1 MLIHIYIMYSMDV
14 KKIKKYKVG
23 IDSETEAIS
32 MVTEPAIESDFVF
45 LSKDKAIVKEAFSN
59 DEKHMVYGAVL
70 RPDFPIYRNDGENEY
85 YLEFT
90 SESIERMARDYMM
103 NYRQGN
109 VTIQHEEYA
118 NEVFMVESWIKQDMD
133 KDKSVSVGLDK
144 SLPIGTWFC
153 GFYVNNNDVWE
164 RIKSGELK
172 GFSVEA
178 MIDLE
183 DFAKVKKEDAFEM
196 NESFWSKL
204 KSIVNEA
211 LGKKE
216 EKMEVNEPQPTE
228 PQPTVQEPKVDEPIV
243 TEPQQTVVEEPKPT
257 EPQPTV
263 QEPKVDE
270 PQTTEP
276 QPTVVEEPKPTEP
289 QQTVQ
294 EPKVD
299 DPKTNEPKVD
309 EPKPNEPNV
318 DDGKHLNDLIAS
330 LREEISALKEA
341 NTVLVEKV
349 NDLGK
354 MPSANPINVNGQNG
368 TPSTYSSWR
377 DMMAKMI

>member
-1 MLIHIYIMYSMDV
+1 MTTR
-14 KKIKKYKVG
+14 KIKKYKVG

-45 LSKDKAIVKEAFSN
+45 FSKDKDIVKEAFSS

-70 RPDFPIYRNDGENEY
+70 RPDFPIYRYDGENEY

-153 GFYVNNNDVWE
+153 GFYVNNNDIWE

-183 DFAKVKKEDAFEM
+183 DFAKVKKEDEFEM
-196 NESFWSKL
+196 NETFWDKL
-204 KSIVNEA
+204 KTIVNEA

-216 EKMEVNEPQPTE
+216 EKMEEQPIVNEPQPAA
-228 PQPTVQEPKVDEPIV
+228 V
-243 TEPQQTVVEEPKPT
+243 
-257 EPQPTV
+257 
-263 QEPKVDE
+263 
-270 PQTTEP
+270 TEP
-276 QPTVVEEPKPTEP
+276 QPTVVEEPKPSEPTVVEEPKPTVTE
-289 QQTVQ
+289 
-294 EPKVD
+294 EPKVEE
-299 DPKTNEPKVD
+299 EPKKEEPKPTE
-309 EPKPNEPNV
+309 EPKPN
-318 DDGKHLNDLIAS
+318 DDGNHLNDLIAS

-354 MPSANPINVNGQNG
+354 MPSANPINVNGKNG

-377 DMMAKMI
+377 DMMANMI

>member
-45 LSKDKAIVKEAFSN
+45 LSKDKAIVKEAFST

-216 EKMEVNEPQPTE
+216 EKMEVNEPQ
-228 PQPTVQEPKVDEPIV
+228 V
-243 TEPQQTVVEEPKPT
+243 TEPQT
-257 EPQPTV
+257 TV

-276 QPTVVEEPKPTEP
+276 QQTVQEPQTTEPQPTVQEPKVDEPKPTEP
-289 QQTVQ
+289 KVDEPKPN

-299 DPKTNEPKVD
+299 DPKTNEPTVQEPKVD
-309 EPKPNEPNV
+309 DVN
-318 DDGKHLNDLIAS
+318 HINDLIAS

-354 MPSANPINVNGQNG
+354 MPSTNPINVNGQNG

>member
-1 MLIHIYIMYSMDV
+1 MDV

-216 EKMEVNEPQPTE
+216 EKMEVNEPQ
-228 PQPTVQEPKVDEPIV
+228 V
-243 TEPQQTVVEEPKPT
+243 T

-276 QPTVVEEPKPTEP
+276 QQTVQEPQQTVVEEPKPT
-289 QQTVQ
+289 

-299 DPKTNEPKVD
+299 DPKTNEPTVQ
-309 EPKPNEPNV
+309 EPKV

-354 MPSANPINVNGQNG
+354 MPSTNPINVNGQNG

>member
-1 MLIHIYIMYSMDV
+1 MTTR
-14 KKIKKYKVG
+14 KIKKYKVG
-23 IDSETEAIS
+23 VDSETEAIS

-45 LSKDKAIVKEAFSN
+45 FNKDKDIVKEAFSS

-70 RPDFPIYRNDGENEY
+70 RPDFPIYRYDGENEY

-118 NEVFMVESWIKQDMD
+118 NEVFMVESWIKLDMD

-153 GFYVNNNDVWE
+153 GFYVNNNDIWE

-183 DFAKVKKEDAFEM
+183 DFAKVKKEDEFEM
-196 NESFWSKL
+196 NETFWDKL
-204 KSIVNEA
+204 KTIVNEA

-216 EKMEVNEPQPTE
+216 EKMEEQPIVNEPQPQPTE
-228 PQPTVQEPKVDEPIV
+228 PTV
-243 TEPQQTVVEEPKPT
+243 TEEPTVVEEPKPT
-257 EPQPTV
+257 VVE
-263 QEPKVDE
+263 EPKVEEE
-270 PQTTEP
+270 PKPTEP
-276 QPTVVEEPKPTEP
+276 QPTVVEEPKP
-289 QQTVQ
+289 
-294 EPKVD
+294 
-299 DPKTNEPKVD
+299 N
-309 EPKPNEPNV
+309 
-318 DDGKHLNDLIAS
+318 DDGNHLNDLIAS

-354 MPSANPINVNGQNG
+354 MPSANPINVNGKNG

-377 DMMAKMI
+377 DMMASMI

>member
-1 MLIHIYIMYSMDV
+1 MATR
-14 KKIKKYKVG
+14 KIKKYKVG

-45 LSKDKAIVKEAFSN
+45 FSKDKDIVKEAFSS

-70 RPDFPIYRNDGENEY
+70 RPDFPIYRYDGENEY

-153 GFYVNNNDVWE
+153 GFYVNNNDIWE

-183 DFAKVKKEDAFEM
+183 DFAKVKKEDEFEM
-196 NESFWSKL
+196 NETFWDKL
-204 KSIVNEA
+204 KTIVNEA

-216 EKMEVNEPQPTE
+216 EKMEEQ
-228 PQPTVQEPKVDEPIV
+228 PIV
-243 TEPQQTVVEEPKPT
+243 N
-257 EPQPTV
+257 
-263 QEPKVDE
+263 
-270 PQTTEP
+270 EP
-276 QPTVVEEPKPTEP
+276 QPTVVEEPKPSEPTVVEEPKPTEEP
-289 QQTVQ
+289 KPIE
-294 EPKVD
+294 EPKVEE
-299 DPKTNEPKVD
+299 EPKKEEPKPTEPTVKE
-309 EPKPNEPNV
+309 EPKPN
-318 DDGKHLNDLIAS
+318 DDGNHLNDLIAS

-354 MPSANPINVNGQNG
+354 MPSANPINVNGKNG

-377 DMMAKMI
+377 DMMANMI

>member
-1 MLIHIYIMYSMDV
+1 MTTR
-14 KKIKKYKVG
+14 KIKKYKVG

-45 LSKDKAIVKEAFSN
+45 FSKDKDIVKEAFSS

-70 RPDFPIYRNDGENEY
+70 RPDFPIYRYDGENEY

-153 GFYVNNNDVWE
+153 GFYVNNNDIWE

-183 DFAKVKKEDAFEM
+183 DFAKVKKEDEFEM
-196 NESFWSKL
+196 NETFWDKL
-204 KSIVNEA
+204 KTIVNEA

-216 EKMEVNEPQPTE
+216 EKMEEQPIVNEPQPTA
-228 PQPTVQEPKVDEPIV
+228 V
-243 TEPQQTVVEEPKPT
+243 
-257 EPQPTV
+257 
-263 QEPKVDE
+263 
-270 PQTTEP
+270 TEP
-276 QPTVVEEPKPTEP
+276 QPTVVEEPKPIVEPTVVEEPKKDEEPKAEEEPKPTEP
-289 QQTVQ
+289 KPT
-294 EPKVD
+294 E
-299 DPKTNEPKVD
+299 
-309 EPKPNEPNV
+309 EPKPN
-318 DDGKHLNDLIAS
+318 DDGNHLNDLIAS

-341 NTVLVEKV
+341 NTVLAEKV

-354 MPSANPINVNGQNG
+354 MPSANPINVNGKNG

-377 DMMAKMI
+377 DMMANMI

>member
-183 DFAKVKKEDAFEM
+183 DFAKVKKEDEFEM

-216 EKMEVNEPQPTE
+216 EKMEVNEPQVNE

-243 TEPQQTVVEEPKPT
+243 TEPQPTVQEPQPT

-263 QEPKVDE
+263 QEQKQTEPKVDDTKPNEPKVDE
-270 PQTTEP
+270 PKSNEP
-276 QPTVVEEPKPTEP
+276 
-289 QQTVQ
+289 TVQ

-299 DPKTNEPKVD
+299 DVN
-309 EPKPNEPNV
+309 
-318 DDGKHLNDLIAS
+318 HINDLIAS

>member
-14 KKIKKYKVG
+14 KKIKKYRVG

-45 LSKDKAIVKEAFSN
+45 LSKDNAIVKEAFSS

-183 DFAKVKKEDAFEM
+183 DFAKVKKEDEFEM

-216 EKMEVNEPQPTE
+216 EKMEVNEPQVNE

-243 TEPQQTVVEEPKPT
+243 TEPQPTVQEPKPT

-263 QEPKVDE
+263 QEP
-270 PQTTEP
+270 QTT
-276 QPTVVEEPKPTEP
+276 EPKPTEP
-289 QQTVQ
+289 QPTVQ
-294 EPKVD
+294 EPQTTEPKPTEPKVD
-299 DPKTNEPKVD
+299 DPKVNEPKPTEPKVD
-309 EPKPNEPNV
+309 
-318 DDGKHLNDLIAS
+318 DGNHINDLIAS
-330 LREEISALKEA
+330 LMEEISALKEA
-341 NTVLVEKV
+341 NNVLVEKV

>member
-45 LSKDKAIVKEAFSN
+45 LSKDKAIVKEAFST

-183 DFAKVKKEDAFEM
+183 DFAKVKKEDEFEM

-216 EKMEVNEPQPTE
+216 EKMEVNEPQVNE
-228 PQPTVQEPKVDEPIV
+228 PQPTVQEP
-243 TEPQQTVVEEPKPT
+243 QTT
-257 EPQPTV
+257 EPQPT
-263 QEPKVDE
+263 EPKVDD
-270 PQTTEP
+270 PKPTEP

-289 QQTVQ
+289 QTTEPKPTEPKVDEPKTNEPTVQ

-299 DPKTNEPKVD
+299 DGN
-309 EPKPNEPNV
+309 
-318 DDGKHLNDLIAS
+318 HINDLIAS
-330 LREEISALKEA
+330 LKEEISALKEA
-341 NTVLVEKV
+341 NNVLVEKV

>member
-1 MLIHIYIMYSMDV
+1 MFIHIYIMYSMDV

-183 DFAKVKKEDAFEM
+183 DFAKVKKEDEFEM

-216 EKMEVNEPQPTE
+216 EKMEVNEPQVTE
-228 PQPTVQEPKVDEPIV
+228 PQQTVQEPKVDEPIV
-243 TEPQQTVVEEPKPT
+243 TEPQQTV
-257 EPQPTV
+257 Q
-263 QEPKVDE
+263 E
-270 PQTTEP
+270 PQTT
-276 QPTVVEEPKPTEP
+276 EPKPTEP
-289 QQTVQ
+289 QQT
-294 EPKVD
+294 
-299 DPKTNEPKVD
+299 EPKVD
-309 EPKPNEPNV
+309 EPKSNEPTVQEPNV
-318 DDGKHLNDLIAS
+318 DDGNHLNDLIAS
-330 LREEISALKEA
+330 LREEISALKDA
-341 NTVLVEKV
+341 NNVLVEKV

>member
-1 MLIHIYIMYSMDV
+1 MTTR
-14 KKIKKYKVG
+14 KIKKYKVG

-45 LSKDKAIVKEAFSN
+45 FSKDKDIVKEAFSS

-70 RPDFPIYRNDGENEY
+70 RPDFPIYRYDGENEY

-153 GFYVNNNDVWE
+153 GFYVNNNDIWE

-183 DFAKVKKEDAFEM
+183 DFAKVKKEDEFEM
-196 NESFWSKL
+196 NETFWDKL
-204 KSIVNEA
+204 KTIVNEA

-216 EKMEVNEPQPTE
+216 EKMEEQPIVNEPQPT
-228 PQPTVQEPKVDEPIV
+228 
-243 TEPQQTVVEEPKPT
+243 VEEPKPS
-257 EPQPTV
+257 EPTAV
-263 QEPKVDE
+263 EEPKPSE
-270 PQTTEP
+270 
-276 QPTVVEEPKPTEP
+276 PTVVEEPKKAD
-289 QQTVQ
+289 
-294 EPKVD
+294 EPKVEE
-299 DPKTNEPKVD
+299 EPKKEEPKPTE
-309 EPKPNEPNV
+309 EPKPN
-318 DDGKHLNDLIAS
+318 DDGNHLNDLIAS

-354 MPSANPINVNGQNG
+354 MPSANPINVNGKNG

-377 DMMAKMI
+377 DMMANMI

>member
-1 MLIHIYIMYSMDV
+1 MTTR
-14 KKIKKYKVG
+14 KIKKYKVG

-45 LSKDKAIVKEAFSN
+45 FSKDKDIVKEAFSS

-70 RPDFPIYRNDGENEY
+70 RPDFPIYRYDGENEY

-153 GFYVNNNDVWE
+153 GFYVNNNDIWE

-183 DFAKVKKEDAFEM
+183 DFAKVKKEDEFEM
-196 NESFWSKL
+196 NETFWDKL
-204 KSIVNEA
+204 KTIVNEA

-216 EKMEVNEPQPTE
+216 EKMEEQPIVSE
-228 PQPTVQEPKVDEPIV
+228 PQPTVEEPKPSEP
-243 TEPQQTVVEEPKPT
+243 TAVEEPKPS
-257 EPQPTV
+257 E
-263 QEPKVDE
+263 
-270 PQTTEP
+270 
-276 QPTVVEEPKPTEP
+276 PTVVEEPKPTVE
-289 QQTVQ
+289 
-294 EPKVD
+294 EPKAEE
-299 DPKTNEPKVD
+299 EPKPTE
-309 EPKPNEPNV
+309 EPKPN
-318 DDGKHLNDLIAS
+318 DDGNHLNDLIAS

-354 MPSANPINVNGQNG
+354 MPSANPINVNGKNG
-368 TPSTYSSWR
+368 TPSTYSTWR
-377 DMMAKMI
+377 DMMANMI

>member
-1 MLIHIYIMYSMDV
+1 MDV

-45 LSKDKAIVKEAFSN
+45 LSKDKAIVKEAFST

-153 GFYVNNNDVWE
+153 GFYVNNNDIWE

-183 DFAKVKKEDAFEM
+183 DFAKVKKEDEFEM

-216 EKMEVNEPQPTE
+216 EKMEVNEPQVNE
-228 PQPTVQEPKVDEPIV
+228 PQPTVQEPKVDDPKP
-243 TEPQQTVVEEPKPT
+243 TEPKVDDPKPT
-257 EPQPTV
+257 EPQPT
-263 QEPKVDE
+263 
-270 PQTTEP
+270 
-276 QPTVVEEPKPTEP
+276 EPKPT
-289 QQTVQ
+289 

-299 DPKTNEPKVD
+299 DPKPNEPTEPKVD
-309 EPKPNEPNV
+309 
-318 DDGKHLNDLIAS
+318 DGNHLNDLIAS
-330 LREEISALKEA
+330 LREEISALKDA

-377 DMMAKMI
+377 DMMATMI

>member
-1 MLIHIYIMYSMDV
+1 MATR
-14 KKIKKYKVG
+14 KIKKYKVG

-45 LSKDKAIVKEAFSN
+45 FSKDKDIVKEAFSS

-70 RPDFPIYRNDGENEY
+70 RPDFPIYRYDGENEY

-153 GFYVNNNDVWE
+153 GFYVNNNDIWE

-183 DFAKVKKEDAFEM
+183 DFAKVKKEDEFEM
-196 NESFWSKL
+196 NETFWDKL
-204 KSIVNEA
+204 KTIVNEA

-216 EKMEVNEPQPTE
+216 EKMEEQPIVNEPT
-228 PQPTVQEPKVDEPIV
+228 V
-243 TEPQQTVVEEPKPT
+243 TEPQTTVVEEPKPTEEQTVVEEPKPT
-257 EPQPTV
+257 
-263 QEPKVDE
+263 
-270 PQTTEP
+270 
-276 QPTVVEEPKPTEP
+276 VEEPKVEE
-289 QQTVQ
+289 
-294 EPKVD
+294 EPK
-299 DPKTNEPKVD
+299 KAEPTVTE
-309 EPKPNEPNV
+309 EPKPN
-318 DDGKHLNDLIAS
+318 DDGNHLNDLIAS
-330 LREEISALKEA
+330 LREEISSLKEA

-354 MPSANPINVNGQNG
+354 MPSANPINVNGKNG

-377 DMMAKMI
+377 DMMASMI

>member
-1 MLIHIYIMYSMDV
+1 MATR
-14 KKIKKYKVG
+14 KIKKYKVG

-45 LSKDKAIVKEAFSN
+45 FSKDKDIVKEAFSS

-70 RPDFPIYRNDGENEY
+70 RPDFPIYRYDGDNEY

-153 GFYVNNNDVWE
+153 GFYVNNNDIWE

-183 DFAKVKKEDAFEM
+183 DFAKVKKEDEFEM
-196 NESFWSKL
+196 NETFWDKL
-204 KSIVNEA
+204 KTIVNEA

-216 EKMEVNEPQPTE
+216 EKMEEQPIVNEP
-228 PQPTVQEPKVDEPIV
+228 TV
-243 TEPQQTVVEEPKPT
+243 
-257 EPQPTV
+257 
-263 QEPKVDE
+263 
-270 PQTTEP
+270 TEP
-276 QPTVVEEPKPTEP
+276 QPTVVEEPKPSEP
-289 QQTVQ
+289 TVVEEPKKDD
-294 EPKVD
+294 EPKVEE
-299 DPKTNEPKVD
+299 EPKKEEPKPTE
-309 EPKPNEPNV
+309 EPKPN
-318 DDGKHLNDLIAS
+318 DDGNHLNDLIAS

-341 NTVLVEKV
+341 NTVLAEKV

-354 MPSANPINVNGQNG
+354 MPSANPINVNGKNG
-368 TPSTYSSWR
+368 TPSTYSTWR
-377 DMMAKMI
+377 DMMANMI

>member
-1 MLIHIYIMYSMDV
+1 MATR
-14 KKIKKYKVG
+14 KIKKYKVG

-45 LSKDKAIVKEAFSN
+45 FSKDKDIVKEAFSS

-70 RPDFPIYRNDGENEY
+70 RPDFPIYRYDGENEY

-153 GFYVNNNDVWE
+153 GFYVNNNDIWE

-183 DFAKVKKEDAFEM
+183 DFAKVKKEDEFEM
-196 NESFWSKL
+196 NETFWDKL
-204 KSIVNEA
+204 KTIVNEA

-216 EKMEVNEPQPTE
+216 EKMEEQPIVNEPQPT
-228 PQPTVQEPKVDEPIV
+228 
-243 TEPQQTVVEEPKPT
+243 VEEPKPS
-257 EPQPTV
+257 EPTAV
-263 QEPKVDE
+263 EEPKPSE
-270 PQTTEP
+270 
-276 QPTVVEEPKPTEP
+276 PTVVEEPKKDE
-289 QQTVQ
+289 
-294 EPKVD
+294 EPKVEE
-299 DPKTNEPKVD
+299 EPKKEEPKPTE
-309 EPKPNEPNV
+309 EPKPN
-318 DDGKHLNDLIAS
+318 DDGNHLNDLIAS

-354 MPSANPINVNGQNG
+354 MPSANPINVNGKNG

-377 DMMAKMI
+377 DMMANMI

>member
-1 MLIHIYIMYSMDV
+1 MFIHIYIMYSMDV

-183 DFAKVKKEDAFEM
+183 DFAKVKKEDEFEM

-216 EKMEVNEPQPTE
+216 EKMEVNEPQVTE
-228 PQPTVQEPKVDEPIV
+228 PQQTVQEPKVDEPIV
-243 TEPQQTVVEEPKPT
+243 TEPQQTV
-257 EPQPTV
+257 Q
-263 QEPKVDE
+263 E
-270 PQTTEP
+270 PQTT
-276 QPTVVEEPKPTEP
+276 EPKPTEP
-289 QQTVQ
+289 QQTEPKVDEPKSNEPTVQ

-299 DPKTNEPKVD
+299 DKNQI
-309 EPKPNEPNV
+309 
-318 DDGKHLNDLIAS
+318 NDLIAS
-330 LREEISALKEA
+330 LREEISALKDA
-341 NTVLVEKV
+341 NNVLVEKV

>member
-1 MLIHIYIMYSMDV
+1 MATR
-14 KKIKKYKVG
+14 KIKKYKVG

-45 LSKDKAIVKEAFSN
+45 FSKDKDIVKEAFSS

-70 RPDFPIYRNDGENEY
+70 RPDFPIYRYDGENEY

-153 GFYVNNNDVWE
+153 GFYVNNNDIWE

-183 DFAKVKKEDAFEM
+183 DFAKVKKEDEFEM
-196 NESFWSKL
+196 NETFWDKL
-204 KSIVNEA
+204 KTIVNEA

-216 EKMEVNEPQPTE
+216 EKMEEQP
-228 PQPTVQEPKVDEPIV
+228 I
-243 TEPQQTVVEEPKPT
+243 VEEPKPT
-257 EPQPTV
+257 EPTV
-263 QEPKVDE
+263 VEEPKPSE
-270 PQTTEP
+270 
-276 QPTVVEEPKPTEP
+276 PTVVEEPKKAEEPKPIEEPKAEEDPKPTEP
-289 QQTVQ
+289 KPTV
-294 EPKVD
+294 E
-299 DPKTNEPKVD
+299 E
-309 EPKPNEPNV
+309 EPKPN
-318 DDGKHLNDLIAS
+318 DDGNHLNDLIAS

-341 NTVLVEKV
+341 NTVLAEKV

-354 MPSANPINVNGQNG
+354 MPSANPINVNGKNG

-377 DMMAKMI
+377 DMMANMI

>member
-1 MLIHIYIMYSMDV
+1 MATR
-14 KKIKKYKVG
+14 KIKKYKVG

-45 LSKDKAIVKEAFSN
+45 FSKDKDIVKEAFSS

-70 RPDFPIYRNDGENEY
+70 RPDFPIYRYDGENEY

-153 GFYVNNNDVWE
+153 GFYVNNNDIWE

-183 DFAKVKKEDAFEM
+183 DFAKVKKEDEFEM
-196 NESFWSKL
+196 NETFWDKL
-204 KSIVNEA
+204 KTIVNEA

-216 EKMEVNEPQPTE
+216 EKMEEQPIVNEP
-228 PQPTVQEPKVDEPIV
+228 TV
-243 TEPQQTVVEEPKPT
+243 
-257 EPQPTV
+257 
-263 QEPKVDE
+263 
-270 PQTTEP
+270 TEP
-276 QPTVVEEPKPTEP
+276 QPTVVEEPKPTEEP
-289 QQTVQ
+289 TVVEEPKPTVTE
-294 EPKVD
+294 EPKVEE
-299 DPKTNEPKVD
+299 EPKKEEPKPTE
-309 EPKPNEPNV
+309 EPKPN
-318 DDGKHLNDLIAS
+318 DDGNHLNDLIAS
-330 LREEISALKEA
+330 LREEISSLKEA

-354 MPSANPINVNGQNG
+354 MPSANPINVNGKNG

-377 DMMAKMI
+377 DMMANMI

>member
-1 MLIHIYIMYSMDV
+1 MTTR
-14 KKIKKYKVG
+14 KIKKYKVG

-45 LSKDKAIVKEAFSN
+45 FSKDKDIVKEAFSS

-70 RPDFPIYRNDGENEY
+70 RPDFPIYRYDGENEY

-153 GFYVNNNDVWE
+153 GFYVNNNDIWE

-183 DFAKVKKEDAFEM
+183 DFAKVKKEDEFEM
-196 NESFWSKL
+196 NETFWDKL
-204 KSIVNEA
+204 KTIVNEA

-216 EKMEVNEPQPTE
+216 EKMEEQPIVNEPQPTA
-228 PQPTVQEPKVDEPIV
+228 V
-243 TEPQQTVVEEPKPT
+243 
-257 EPQPTV
+257 
-263 QEPKVDE
+263 
-270 PQTTEP
+270 TEP
-276 QPTVVEEPKPTEP
+276 QPTVVEEPKPSEP
-289 QQTVQ
+289 TVVEEPKKDE
-294 EPKVD
+294 EPKVEE
-299 DPKTNEPKVD
+299 EPKKEEPKPTE
-309 EPKPNEPNV
+309 EPKPN
-318 DDGKHLNDLIAS
+318 DDGNHLNDLIAS

-354 MPSANPINVNGQNG
+354 MPSANPINVNGKNG

-377 DMMAKMI
+377 DMMANMI

>member
-1 MLIHIYIMYSMDV
+1 MTTR
-14 KKIKKYKVG
+14 KIKKYKVG

-45 LSKDKAIVKEAFSN
+45 FSKDKDIVKEAFSS

-70 RPDFPIYRNDGENEY
+70 RPDFPIYRYDGENEY

-153 GFYVNNNDVWE
+153 GFYVNNNDIWE

-183 DFAKVKKEDAFEM
+183 DFAKVKKEDEFEM
-196 NESFWSKL
+196 NETFWDKL
-204 KSIVNEA
+204 KTIVNEA

-216 EKMEVNEPQPTE
+216 EKMEEQPIVNEPQPTA
-228 PQPTVQEPKVDEPIV
+228 V
-243 TEPQQTVVEEPKPT
+243 
-257 EPQPTV
+257 
-263 QEPKVDE
+263 
-270 PQTTEP
+270 TEP
-276 QPTVVEEPKPTEP
+276 QPTVVEEPKPSEP
-289 QQTVQ
+289 TVVEEPKPTVE
-294 EPKVD
+294 EPKVEE
-299 DPKTNEPKVD
+299 EPKKEEPKPTE
-309 EPKPNEPNV
+309 EPKPN
-318 DDGKHLNDLIAS
+318 DDGNHLNDLIAS

-354 MPSANPINVNGQNG
+354 MPSANPINVNGKNG
-368 TPSTYSSWR
+368 TPSTYSTWR
-377 DMMAKMI
+377 DMMANMI

>member
-1 MLIHIYIMYSMDV
+1 MICLLHIYSIYSMDV

-45 LSKDKAIVKEAFSN
+45 LSKDKAIVKEAFST

-183 DFAKVKKEDAFEM
+183 DFAKVKKEDEFEM

-216 EKMEVNEPQPTE
+216 EKMEVNEPTVNE

-243 TEPQQTVVEEPKPT
+243 NEPTPTVQEPQPT
-257 EPQPTV
+257 EPQPTVVDEPKVDDPKHTEPTV
-263 QEPKVDE
+263 QEPKVD
-270 PQTTEP
+270 
-276 QPTVVEEPKPTEP
+276 
-289 QQTVQ
+289 
-294 EPKVD
+294 
-299 DPKTNEPKVD
+299 
-309 EPKPNEPNV
+309 
-318 DDGKHLNDLIAS
+318 DGNHLNDLIAS
-330 LREEISALKEA
+330 LREEISALKDA

-377 DMMAKMI
+377 DMMATMI

>member
-1 MLIHIYIMYSMDV
+1 MTTR
-14 KKIKKYKVG
+14 KIKKYKVG

-45 LSKDKAIVKEAFSN
+45 FSKDKDIVKEAFSS

-70 RPDFPIYRNDGENEY
+70 RPDFPIYRYDGENEY

-153 GFYVNNNDVWE
+153 GFYVNNNDIWE

-183 DFAKVKKEDAFEM
+183 DFAKVKKEDEFEM
-196 NESFWSKL
+196 NETFWDKL
-204 KSIVNEA
+204 KTIVNEA

-216 EKMEVNEPQPTE
+216 EKMEEQPIVNEPQPTVE
-228 PQPTVQEPKVDEPIV
+228 EPKPSEP
-243 TEPQQTVVEEPKPT
+243 TAVEEPKPT
-257 EPQPTV
+257 E
-263 QEPKVDE
+263 E
-270 PQTTEP
+270 
-276 QPTVVEEPKPTEP
+276 PTVVEEPKKDEEPKVEEESKPTEP
-289 QQTVQ
+289 KPT
-294 EPKVD
+294 E
-299 DPKTNEPKVD
+299 
-309 EPKPNEPNV
+309 EPKPN
-318 DDGKHLNDLIAS
+318 DDGNHLNDLIAS

-354 MPSANPINVNGQNG
+354 MPSANPINVNGKNG

-377 DMMAKMI
+377 DMMANMI

>member
-1 MLIHIYIMYSMDV
+1 MTTR
-14 KKIKKYKVG
+14 KIKKYKVG

-45 LSKDKAIVKEAFSN
+45 FSKDKDIVKEAFSS

-70 RPDFPIYRNDGENEY
+70 RPDFPIYRYDGENEY

-153 GFYVNNNDVWE
+153 GFYVNNNDIWE

-183 DFAKVKKEDAFEM
+183 DFAKVKKEDEFEM
-196 NESFWSKL
+196 NETFWDKL
-204 KSIVNEA
+204 KTIVNEA

-216 EKMEVNEPQPTE
+216 EKMEEQPIVNEPQPTA
-228 PQPTVQEPKVDEPIV
+228 V
-243 TEPQQTVVEEPKPT
+243 
-257 EPQPTV
+257 
-263 QEPKVDE
+263 
-270 PQTTEP
+270 TEP
-276 QPTVVEEPKPTEP
+276 QPTVVEEPKPSEP
-289 QQTVQ
+289 TVVEEPKPTVE
-294 EPKVD
+294 EPKVEE
-299 DPKTNEPKVD
+299 EPKKEEPKPTE
-309 EPKPNEPNV
+309 EPKPN
-318 DDGKHLNDLIAS
+318 DDGNHLNDLIAS

-341 NTVLVEKV
+341 NTVLAEKV

-354 MPSANPINVNGQNG
+354 MPSANPINVNGKNG

-377 DMMAKMI
+377 DMMANMI

>member
-1 MLIHIYIMYSMDV
+1 MTTR
-14 KKIKKYKVG
+14 KIKKYKVG

-45 LSKDKAIVKEAFSN
+45 FSKDKDIVKEAFSS

-70 RPDFPIYRNDGENEY
+70 RPDFPIYRYDGENEY

-153 GFYVNNNDVWE
+153 GFYVNNNDIWE

-183 DFAKVKKEDAFEM
+183 DFAKVKKEDEFEM
-196 NESFWSKL
+196 NETFWDKL
-204 KSIVNEA
+204 KTIVNEA

-216 EKMEVNEPQPTE
+216 EKMEEQPIVNEPQPTA
-228 PQPTVQEPKVDEPIV
+228 V
-243 TEPQQTVVEEPKPT
+243 TEPQQTVVEEPKPS
-257 EPQPTV
+257 E
-263 QEPKVDE
+263 
-270 PQTTEP
+270 
-276 QPTVVEEPKPTEP
+276 PTVVEEPKPTVTE
-289 QQTVQ
+289 
-294 EPKVD
+294 EPKAEE
-299 DPKTNEPKVD
+299 EPKPTAPTVKE
-309 EPKPNEPNV
+309 EPKPN
-318 DDGKHLNDLIAS
+318 DDGNHLNDLMAS

-354 MPSANPINVNGQNG
+354 MPSANPINVNGKNG

-377 DMMAKMI
+377 DMMANMI

>member
-1 MLIHIYIMYSMDV
+1 MTTR
-14 KKIKKYKVG
+14 KIKKYKVG

-45 LSKDKAIVKEAFSN
+45 FSKDKDIVKEAFSS

-70 RPDFPIYRNDGENEY
+70 RPDFPIYRYDGENEY

-153 GFYVNNNDVWE
+153 GFYVNNNDIWE

-183 DFAKVKKEDAFEM
+183 DFAKVKKEDEFEM
-196 NESFWSKL
+196 NETFWDKL
-204 KSIVNEA
+204 KTIVNEA

-216 EKMEVNEPQPTE
+216 EKMEEQPIVNEPQPTVE
-228 PQPTVQEPKVDEPIV
+228 EPKPSEP
-243 TEPQQTVVEEPKPT
+243 TAVEEPKPT
-257 EPQPTV
+257 E
-263 QEPKVDE
+263 E
-270 PQTTEP
+270 
-276 QPTVVEEPKPTEP
+276 PTVVEEPKKDE
-289 QQTVQ
+289 
-294 EPKVD
+294 EPKVEE
-299 DPKTNEPKVD
+299 EPKKEEPKPTE
-309 EPKPNEPNV
+309 EPKPN
-318 DDGKHLNDLIAS
+318 DDGNHLNDLIAS

-341 NTVLVEKV
+341 NTVLAEKV

-354 MPSANPINVNGQNG
+354 MPSANPINVNGKNG

-377 DMMAKMI
+377 DMMANMI

>member
-1 MLIHIYIMYSMDV
+1 MLIYIYIMYSMDV

-70 RPDFPIYRNDGENEY
+70 RPDFPIYRNDGDNEY

-216 EKMEVNEPQPTE
+216 EKMEVNEPQVTE

-243 TEPQQTVVEEPKPT
+243 TEPQPTVQEPKPT

-263 QEPKVDE
+263 
-270 PQTTEP
+270 
-276 QPTVVEEPKPTEP
+276 TEP

-294 EPKVD
+294 EPKPTEPKVD
-299 DPKTNEPKVD
+299 DPKPTEPK
-309 EPKPNEPNV
+309 V

-354 MPSANPINVNGQNG
+354 MPSTNPINVNGQNG

>member
-1 MLIHIYIMYSMDV
+1 MTTR
-14 KKIKKYKVG
+14 KIKKYKVG

-45 LSKDKAIVKEAFSN
+45 FSKDKDIVKEAFSS

-70 RPDFPIYRNDGENEY
+70 RPDFPIYRYDGENEY

-153 GFYVNNNDVWE
+153 GFYVNNNDIWE

-183 DFAKVKKEDAFEM
+183 DFAKVKKEDEFEM
-196 NESFWSKL
+196 NETFWDKL
-204 KSIVNEA
+204 KTIVNEA

-216 EKMEVNEPQPTE
+216 EKMEEQPIVNEPQPTVE
-228 PQPTVQEPKVDEPIV
+228 EPKPSEP
-243 TEPQQTVVEEPKPT
+243 TAVEEPKPT
-257 EPQPTV
+257 E
-263 QEPKVDE
+263 E
-270 PQTTEP
+270 
-276 QPTVVEEPKPTEP
+276 PTVVEEPKKAD
-289 QQTVQ
+289 
-294 EPKVD
+294 EPKVEE
-299 DPKTNEPKVD
+299 EPKPTE
-309 EPKPNEPNV
+309 EPKPN
-318 DDGKHLNDLIAS
+318 DDGNHLNDLIAS
-330 LREEISALKEA
+330 LREEISSLKEA

-354 MPSANPINVNGQNG
+354 MPSANPINVNGKNG

-377 DMMAKMI
+377 DMMANMI

>member
-1 MLIHIYIMYSMDV
+1 MATR
-14 KKIKKYKVG
+14 KIKKYKVG

-45 LSKDKAIVKEAFSN
+45 FSKDKDIVKEAFSS

-70 RPDFPIYRNDGENEY
+70 RPDFPIYRYDGENEY

-153 GFYVNNNDVWE
+153 GFYVNNNDIWE
-164 RIKSGELK
+164 RIRNKELK

-183 DFAKVKKEDAFEM
+183 DFAKVKKEDEFEM
-196 NESFWSKL
+196 NETFWDKL
-204 KSIVNEA
+204 KTIVNEA

-216 EKMEVNEPQPTE
+216 EKMEEQPIVNEPQPTA
-228 PQPTVQEPKVDEPIV
+228 V
-243 TEPQQTVVEEPKPT
+243 
-257 EPQPTV
+257 
-263 QEPKVDE
+263 
-270 PQTTEP
+270 TEP
-276 QPTVVEEPKPTEP
+276 QPTVVEEPKPSEP
-289 QQTVQ
+289 TVVE
-294 EPKVD
+294 EPKPTVE
-299 DPKTNEPKVD
+299 EPKAEEEPKKEEPKPTE
-309 EPKPNEPNV
+309 EPKPN
-318 DDGKHLNDLIAS
+318 DDGNHLNDLIAS

-354 MPSANPINVNGQNG
+354 MPSANPINVNGKNG
-368 TPSTYSSWR
+368 TPSTYSTWR
-377 DMMAKMI
+377 DMMANMI

>member
-1 MLIHIYIMYSMDV
+1 MTTR
-14 KKIKKYKVG
+14 KIKKYKVG

-45 LSKDKAIVKEAFSN
+45 FSKDKDIVKEAFSS

-70 RPDFPIYRNDGENEY
+70 RPDFPIYRYDGENEY

-153 GFYVNNNDVWE
+153 GFYVNNNDIWE

-183 DFAKVKKEDAFEM
+183 DFAKVKKEDEFEM
-196 NESFWSKL
+196 NETFWDKL
-204 KSIVNEA
+204 KTIVNEA

-216 EKMEVNEPQPTE
+216 EKMEEQPIVNEPQPTA
-228 PQPTVQEPKVDEPIV
+228 V
-243 TEPQQTVVEEPKPT
+243 TEEPK
-257 EPQPTV
+257 
-263 QEPKVDE
+263 
-270 PQTTEP
+270 
-276 QPTVVEEPKPTEP
+276 PTVVEEPKPTEEP
-289 QQTVQ
+289 TVVEEPKPTVE
-294 EPKVD
+294 EPKVEE
-299 DPKTNEPKVD
+299 EPKKEEPKPTE
-309 EPKPNEPNV
+309 EPKPN
-318 DDGKHLNDLIAS
+318 DDGNHLNDLIAS

-354 MPSANPINVNGQNG
+354 MPSANPINVNGKNG

-377 DMMAKMI
+377 DMMANMI

>member
-1 MLIHIYIMYSMDV
+1 MNIN
-14 KKIKKYKVG
+14 KIKKYKVG

-32 MVTEPAIESDFVF
+32 LVTEPAIESDFVF
-45 LSKDKAIVKEAFSN
+45 FNKDKTIIKEAFSN
-59 DEKHMVYGAVL
+59 DDKHILYGAVL

-216 EKMEVNEPQPTE
+216 EKMEVNEPQ
-228 PQPTVQEPKVDEPIV
+228 VDEP
-243 TEPQQTVVEEPKPT
+243 QT
-257 EPQPTV
+257 TV

-289 QQTVQ
+289 QTT

-299 DPKTNEPKVD
+299 EPQPTVQEPKVD
-309 EPKPNEPNV
+309 EPKPNEPTEPKV

>member
-1 MLIHIYIMYSMDV
+1 MNID
-14 KKIKKYKVG
+14 KIKKYKVG
-23 IDSETEAIS
+23 INSETDAIS
-32 MVTEPAIESDFVF
+32 LVTEPAIESDFVF
-45 LSKDKAIVKEAFSN
+45 LSKDKAIVKEAFST

-183 DFAKVKKEDAFEM
+183 DFAKVKKEDEFEM

-216 EKMEVNEPQPTE
+216 EKMEVNEPTVTE
-228 PQPTVQEPKVDEPIV
+228 PQQTVQEPKVDEPQV
-243 TEPQQTVVEEPKPT
+243 TEPQQTVVEEPK
-257 EPQPTV
+257 Q
-263 QEPKVDE
+263 
-270 PQTTEP
+270 
-276 QPTVVEEPKPTEP
+276 TEP
-289 QQTVQ
+289 QQT

-299 DPKTNEPKVD
+299 DPKQTEPTVQ
-309 EPKPNEPNV
+309 EPNV
-318 DDGKHLNDLIAS
+318 DDVNHINDLIAS
-330 LREEISALKEA
+330 LKEEISALKEA
-341 NTVLVEKV
+341 NNVLVEKV

>member
-1 MLIHIYIMYSMDV
+1 MTTR
-14 KKIKKYKVG
+14 KIKKYKVG

-45 LSKDKAIVKEAFSN
+45 FSKDKDIVKEAFSS

-70 RPDFPIYRNDGENEY
+70 RPDFPIYRYDGENEY

-153 GFYVNNNDVWE
+153 GFYVNNNDIWE

-183 DFAKVKKEDAFEM
+183 DFAKVKKEDEFEM
-196 NESFWSKL
+196 NETFWDKL
-204 KSIVNEA
+204 KTIVNEA

-216 EKMEVNEPQPTE
+216 EKMEEQPIVNEPQPTA
-228 PQPTVQEPKVDEPIV
+228 V
-243 TEPQQTVVEEPKPT
+243 
-257 EPQPTV
+257 
-263 QEPKVDE
+263 
-270 PQTTEP
+270 TEP
-276 QPTVVEEPKPTEP
+276 QPTVVEEPKPSEP
-289 QQTVQ
+289 TVVE
-294 EPKVD
+294 EPKPTVE
-299 DPKTNEPKVD
+299 EPKAEEEPKKEEPKPTEQKPTE
-309 EPKPNEPNV
+309 EPKPN
-318 DDGKHLNDLIAS
+318 DDGNHLNDLIAS

-354 MPSANPINVNGQNG
+354 MPSANPINVNGKNG

-377 DMMAKMI
+377 DMMANMI

>member
-1 MLIHIYIMYSMDV
+1 MFIHIYIMYSMDV

-153 GFYVNNNDVWE
+153 GFYVNNNDIWE

-183 DFAKVKKEDAFEM
+183 DFAKVKKEDEFEM
-196 NESFWSKL
+196 NETFWDKL

-216 EKMEVNEPQPTE
+216 EKMEVNEPQPT
-228 PQPTVQEPKVDEPIV
+228 VQEPKVDEPQV

-263 QEPKVDE
+263 TEPQPTVQE

-276 QPTVVEEPKPTEP
+276 KPT
-289 QQTVQ
+289 

-299 DPKTNEPKVD
+299 DPKTNEPTVQ
-309 EPKPNEPNV
+309 EPKV
-318 DDGKHLNDLIAS
+318 DDGNHLNDLIAS

-341 NTVLVEKV
+341 NNVLVEKV

>member
-1 MLIHIYIMYSMDV
+1 MDV

-45 LSKDKAIVKEAFSN
+45 LSKDKAIVKEAFST

-183 DFAKVKKEDAFEM
+183 DFAKVKNEDEFEM
-196 NESFWSKL
+196 NESFWDKL

-216 EKMEVNEPQPTE
+216 EKMEVNEPQVNE
-228 PQPTVQEPKVDEPIV
+228 PQPTVQEPKVNEPQV
-243 TEPQQTVVEEPKPT
+243 TEPQQTVVEEPK
-257 EPQPTV
+257 
-263 QEPKVDE
+263 
-270 PQTTEP
+270 QT
-276 QPTVVEEPKPTEP
+276 
-289 QQTVQ
+289 

-299 DPKTNEPKVD
+299 DPKPNEPTEPKVD
-309 EPKPNEPNV
+309 
-318 DDGKHLNDLIAS
+318 DGNHINDLIAS
-330 LREEISALKEA
+330 LREEISALKDA
-341 NTVLVEKV
+341 NNVLVEKV

>member
-1 MLIHIYIMYSMDV
+1 MFIHIYSIYLMDV

-23 IDSETEAIS
+23 INSETDAIS

-45 LSKDKAIVKEAFSN
+45 LSKDKTIVKEAFST

-183 DFAKVKKEDAFEM
+183 DFAKVKKEDEFEM

-216 EKMEVNEPQPTE
+216 EKMEVNEPQVTE
-228 PQPTVQEPKVDEPIV
+228 PQPTVQEPKVDEPQV

-257 EPQPTV
+257 EP
-263 QEPKVDE
+263 
-270 PQTTEP
+270 
-276 QPTVVEEPKPTEP
+276 KPT
-289 QQTVQ
+289 

-299 DPKTNEPKVD
+299 DPKPNEPKVD
-309 EPKPNEPNV
+309 DVN
-318 DDGKHLNDLIAS
+318 HINDLIAS
-330 LREEISALKEA
+330 LREEISELKEA

>member
-1 MLIHIYIMYSMDV
+1 MTTR
-14 KKIKKYKVG
+14 KIKKYKVG

-45 LSKDKAIVKEAFSN
+45 FSKDKDIVKEAFSS

-70 RPDFPIYRNDGENEY
+70 RPDFPIYRYDGENEY

-153 GFYVNNNDVWE
+153 GFYVNNNDIWE

-183 DFAKVKKEDAFEM
+183 DFAKVKKEDEFEM
-196 NESFWSKL
+196 NETFWDKL
-204 KSIVNEA
+204 KTIVNEA

-216 EKMEVNEPQPTE
+216 EKMEEQPIVNEPQPTA
-228 PQPTVQEPKVDEPIV
+228 V
-243 TEPQQTVVEEPKPT
+243 
-257 EPQPTV
+257 
-263 QEPKVDE
+263 
-270 PQTTEP
+270 TEP
-276 QPTVVEEPKPTEP
+276 QPTVVEEPKPSEPTVVEEPKPTVEEPKAEEEPKPTEP
-289 QQTVQ
+289 KPT
-294 EPKVD
+294 E
-299 DPKTNEPKVD
+299 
-309 EPKPNEPNV
+309 EPKPN
-318 DDGKHLNDLIAS
+318 DDGNHLNDLIAS

-341 NTVLVEKV
+341 NTVLAEKV

-354 MPSANPINVNGQNG
+354 MPSANPINVNGKNG

-377 DMMAKMI
+377 DMMANMI

>member
-1 MLIHIYIMYSMDV
+1 MTTR
-14 KKIKKYKVG
+14 KIKKYKVG

-45 LSKDKAIVKEAFSN
+45 FSKDKDIVKEAFSS

-70 RPDFPIYRNDGENEY
+70 RPDFPIYRYDGENEY

-164 RIKSGELK
+164 RIKSRELK

-183 DFAKVKKEDAFEM
+183 DFAKVKKEDEFEM
-196 NESFWSKL
+196 NETFWDKL
-204 KSIVNEA
+204 KTIVNEA

-216 EKMEVNEPQPTE
+216 EKMEEQPIVNEPQPTVE
-228 PQPTVQEPKVDEPIV
+228 EPKPSEP
-243 TEPQQTVVEEPKPT
+243 TAVEEPKPT
-257 EPQPTV
+257 E
-263 QEPKVDE
+263 E
-270 PQTTEP
+270 
-276 QPTVVEEPKPTEP
+276 PTVVEEPKKDEEPKVEEEPKPTEP
-289 QQTVQ
+289 KPTEEQ
-294 EPKVD
+294 
-299 DPKTNEPKVD
+299 
-309 EPKPNEPNV
+309 KPN
-318 DDGKHLNDLIAS
+318 DDGNHLNDLIAS

-354 MPSANPINVNGQNG
+354 MPSANPINVNGKNG

-377 DMMAKMI
+377 DMMANMI

>member
-1 MLIHIYIMYSMDV
+1 MDV

-183 DFAKVKKEDAFEM
+183 DFAKVKKEDEFEM

-216 EKMEVNEPQPTE
+216 EKMEVNEPQVTE
-228 PQPTVQEPKVDEPIV
+228 PQQTVQEPKVDEPIV
-243 TEPQQTVVEEPKPT
+243 TEPQQTV
-257 EPQPTV
+257 Q
-263 QEPKVDE
+263 E
-270 PQTTEP
+270 PQTT
-276 QPTVVEEPKPTEP
+276 EPKPTEP
-289 QQTVQ
+289 QQTEPKVDEPKTNEPTVQ

-299 DPKTNEPKVD
+299 DKNKI
-309 EPKPNEPNV
+309 
-318 DDGKHLNDLIAS
+318 NDLIAS
-330 LREEISALKEA
+330 LREEISSLKEA
-341 NTVLVEKV
+341 NNVLVEKV

>member
-1 MLIHIYIMYSMDV
+1 MTTR
-14 KKIKKYKVG
+14 KIKKYKVG

-45 LSKDKAIVKEAFSN
+45 FSKDKDIVKEAFSS

-70 RPDFPIYRNDGENEY
+70 RPDFPIYRYDGENEY

-153 GFYVNNNDVWE
+153 GFYVNNNDIWE

-183 DFAKVKKEDAFEM
+183 DFAKVKKEDEFEM
-196 NESFWSKL
+196 NETFWDKL
-204 KSIVNEA
+204 KTIVNEA

-216 EKMEVNEPQPTE
+216 EKMEEQPIVNEPQPTVEE
-228 PQPTVQEPKVDEPIV
+228 PKPSEPTAVEEPKPSEPTVVEETKKDDEPKVD
-243 TEPQQTVVEEPKPT
+243 EEPKPT
-257 EPQPTV
+257 EPKPT
-263 QEPKVDE
+263 
-270 PQTTEP
+270 
-276 QPTVVEEPKPTEP
+276 EEPKPN
-289 QQTVQ
+289 
-294 EPKVD
+294 D
-299 DPKTNEPKVD
+299 DVN
-309 EPKPNEPNV
+309 
-318 DDGKHLNDLIAS
+318 HLNDLIAS

-341 NTVLVEKV
+341 NTVLAEKV

-354 MPSANPINVNGQNG
+354 MPSANPINVNGKNG

-377 DMMAKMI
+377 DMMANMI